1 MRAKRITDA
10 WAEQKVVREIMM
22 FLHTNGVGTARA
34 VRIYKTY
41 GAYAIQLI
49 SENPYRLARDIRGIG
64 FRTADQ
70 IAAKLGIEKTA
81 LIRVR
86 AGISFALAEA
96 MEDGHCGLPTDE
108 LIPLAQKL
116 IEVSPELVETAIG
129 LELQDGRCPRS
140 SGPGSPG
147 NSRDVAGL
155 PDRGTTGARG
165 AKPPD
170 WPPDVRT
177 KQTASLERYVMALLT
192 RFPEEAARAD
202 LAPTDLDDPD
212 LRALLIEL
220 RSGKHSTS
228 DLPAQLAATAAA
240 LSASALELGDEVE
253 PGREIERAAL
263 RLREQNLRRRFE
275 DARARLARGE
285 GGGAGALDGEVAQ
298 LASELDELMK
308 RRERS
313 TVLQAAD
320 LEQRIE

>member
-1 MRAKRITDA
+1 
-10 WAEQKVVREIMM
+10 
-22 FLHTNGVGTARA
+22 
-34 VRIYKTY
+34 
-41 GAYAIQLI
+41 
-49 SENPYRLARDIRGIG
+49 
-64 FRTADQ
+64 
-70 IAAKLGIEKTA
+70 
-81 LIRVR
+81 
-86 AGISFALAEA
+86 
-96 MEDGHCGLPTDE
+96 
-108 LIPLAQKL
+108 
-116 IEVSPELVETAIG
+116 
-129 LELQDGRCPRS
+129 
-140 SGPGSPG
+140 
-147 NSRDVAGL
+147 
-155 PDRGTTGARG
+155 
-165 AKPPD
+165 
-170 WPPDVRT
+170 VRT

>member
-1 MRAKRITDA
+1 GQRS
-10 WAEQKVVREIMM
+10 AE
-22 FLHTNGVGTARA
+22 AR
-34 VRIYKTY
+34 
-41 GAYAIQLI
+41 G
-49 SENPYRLARDIRGIG
+49 SELARQVQRAGSRAGRGAVAA
-64 FRTADQ
+64 RTGVAVYVTVLPNDTDPDDLARRDPDRMRGLLGEAKPVLEFVIDR
-70 IAAKLGIEKTA
+70 IAARSDLGGPEG
-81 LIRVR
+81 RR
-86 AGISFALAEA
+86 RFLAEA
-96 MEDGHCGLPTDE
+96 LPLVGDE
-108 LIPLAQKL
+108 PDPLTR
-116 IEVSPELVETAIG
+116 ELYVGTLSRLTGVEQESLRREAAAAPSRPTRTT
-129 LELQDGRCPRS
+129 QD
-140 SGPGSPG
+140 
-147 NSRDVAGL
+147 
-155 PDRGTTGARG
+155 TGGRG